1 MAESPRRYFQI
12 RRSRRY
18 SYAGTDQRNGV
29 SFDRKEGRAV
39 AGWIGGDEFGAHAHV
54 ARHARN
60 CAEWRRTQN
69 VAHRKLGS
77 GRAGQAFVLRESGV
91 ADGTTADS
99 LVVDRHAPQQDG
111 QTGKSKLLARSC
123 LRILVQSL
131 RANASPLIKEP
142 TT

>member
-1 MAESPRRYFQI
+1 MS
-12 RRSRRY
+12 S
-18 SYAGTDQRNGV
+18 G
-29 SFDRKEGRAV
+29 
-39 AGWIGGDEFGAHAHV
+39 AHV
-54 ARHARN
+54 ARHAWN
-60 CAEWRRTQN
+60 CAEWLRSQY
-69 VAHRKLGS
+69 VAHPSLA

-123 LRILVQSL
+123 LRILVRGL

-142 TT
+142 TA